1 MRRYLWIPLLVV
13 AVVLAVV
20 AVRLDRN
27 LDQSRQQYTTLR
39 ADEEATRN
47 RYGLAIEEIAAIQ
60 DSLDAIVVGD
70 DGTRR
75 LSQQLDAET
84 SLTRERSDETMDR
97 IAVIRAGVERAKAR
111 IEELESR
118 LQTSDVKVAGLEK
131 LVKNLRASVEER
143 ELAITQLTARVEELQ
158 VQVAGLTS
166 QVREGAQLIEAQAVT
181 IETQTA
187 VIEERRREQGTV
199 YYTIGTKKE
208 LKEAGLVVSK
218 GGVLGLGR
226 TLKLSGEFDA
236 AHFSTLDTDEVT
248 VIHIAAKKARVLSDQ
263 PVTSYALVPVG
274 EEFDLHIL
282 DAQAFRA
289 VKHVVIMTS

>member
-13 AVVLAVV
+13 AVALGVV

-27 LDQSRQQYTTLR
+27 LDETRQQYSTLR
-39 ADEEATRN
+39 ADEEATRM
-47 RYGLAIEEIAAIQ
+47 RYGQAIEEIAAIQ

-75 LSQQLDAET
+75 LIQQLDAET
-84 SLTRERSDETMDR
+84 SLSRERSDETMDR
-97 IAVIRAGVERAKAR
+97 IAVIRAGVERAKAH
-111 IEELESR
+111 IEELEAR
-118 LQTSDVKVAGLEK
+118 LQTSDVKLAGLEK

-143 ELAITQLTARVEELQ
+143 ELTITQLTTRVEELQ
-158 VQVAGLTS
+158 VQVAGLTT
-166 QVREGAQLIEAQAVT
+166 QVQEGAQLIEAQAET

-187 VIEERRREQGTV
+187 AMEDRRRELGTV
-199 YYTIGTKKE
+199 YYTIGTKNE

-226 TLKLSGEFDA
+226 TLKLSGEFA
-236 AHFSTLDTDEVT
+236 GAHFTTLDTDKVT
-248 VIHIAAKKARVLSDQ
+248 VIHIAAKEARILSDQ

-274 EEFDLHIL
+274 EELDLHIL
-282 DAQAFRA
+282 DPQAFRA